1 MLVNFVELITEQL
14 CKTTLLWEMYSVC
27 VCVCVCVISYKAL
40 SLFLPSLQF
49 KAYFTELSYA
59 ISY

>member
-27 VCVCVCVISYKAL
+27 VCVCVCYIIQST
-40 SLFLPSLQF
+40 FII
-49 KAYFTELSYA
+49 FTFS
-59 ISY
+59 SV